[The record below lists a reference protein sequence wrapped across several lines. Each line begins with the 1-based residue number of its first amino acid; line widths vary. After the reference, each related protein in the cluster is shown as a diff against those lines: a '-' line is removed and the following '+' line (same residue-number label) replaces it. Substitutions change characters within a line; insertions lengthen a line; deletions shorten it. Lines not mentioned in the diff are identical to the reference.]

1 MDTQLK
7 NFNSLSY
14 LKKTVVSKNPAINRR
29 LPSRLLKIQNT
40 FSKQNTAV
48 IINPLIFK
56 QHQNSLQNQIN
67 FTKQNQLAFDT
78 MSNKNDKNFS
88 FSEPEIINFEFN
100 QTNDIQNSNQ
110 KVLDTMILNSIIDRF

>member
-14 LKKTVVSKNPAINRR
+14 LKKTVISKNPAINRR

-40 FSKQNTAV
+40 FSKQNTTV